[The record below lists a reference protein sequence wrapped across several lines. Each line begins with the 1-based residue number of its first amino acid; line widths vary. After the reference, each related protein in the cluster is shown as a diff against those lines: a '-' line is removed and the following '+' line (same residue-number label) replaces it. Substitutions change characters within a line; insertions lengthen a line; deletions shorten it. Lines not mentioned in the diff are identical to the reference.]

1 MQLLRNLGV
10 LFVCLAASLKAQPV
24 DTNSP
29 IRSLSLD
36 DCVRLA
42 VEHNLN
48 IQIERF
54 NPNLNRFTL
63 DASYGLYDPIL
74 GATYRKQYSLN
85 EGSTDP
91 NTGLPGRNTKSEVNT
106 FTPDLRGTLPLG
118 LTYDLLGNFQHRVGE
133 AGVGSFDDYSA
144 FAGFNLRQPLLRNFW
159 TDEARTQ
166 IKINKQNLKISE
178 WGLIDLVRR
187 VVSDVQRAYYEL
199 IFSDENV
206 KVQEDAL
213 GLAQRLVLETKKKVE
228 VGTLAPLEEKRVESD
243 AARIQADLISAKQ
256 QRASQENIL
265 KSLVTDNYE
274 QWHEIVL
281 QPAEKLL
288 AIPETYNLS
297 ESWLKGLTLRPDFK
311 QLQLEVE
318 KQGVVVRLRFNQ
330 LFPALDMFGGYGQSG
345 LDSAVYQLNG
355 QQIRDSTMGGA
366 LDDVAKGTLPS
377 YNVGAIFTFPLS
389 SKTERSNY
397 KGAKELKRQVEMR
410 LVKLHQDIIVQIDD
424 AVKVAQS
431 AFQRVDATRQATLF
445 AKAALDAEQ
454 KKLESGKSTPFLVQQ
469 AQRDLTSARGAEIR
483 ALADYNQAISD
494 LHFKE
499 GSTLERSKVTIEFK

>member
-1 MQLLRNLGV
+1 
-10 LFVCLAASLKAQPV
+10 
-24 DTNSP
+24 
-29 IRSLSLD
+29 
-36 DCVRLA
+36 
-42 VEHNLN
+42 
-48 IQIERF
+48 
-54 NPNLNRFTL
+54 
-63 DASYGLYDPIL
+63 
-74 GATYRKQYSLN
+74 
-85 EGSTDP
+85 
-91 NTGLPGRNTKSEVNT
+91 
-106 FTPDLRGTLPLG
+106 
-118 LTYDLLGNFQHRVGE
+118 
-133 AGVGSFDDYSA
+133 
-144 FAGFNLRQPLLRNFW
+144 
-159 TDEARTQ
+159 
-166 IKINKQNLKISE
+166 
-178 WGLIDLVRR
+178 
-187 VVSDVQRAYYEL
+187 
-199 IFSDENV
+199 
-206 KVQEDAL
+206 
-213 GLAQRLVLETKKKVE
+213 
-228 VGTLAPLEEKRVESD
+228 
-243 AARIQADLISAKQ
+243 
-256 QRASQENIL
+256 
-265 KSLVTDNYE
+265 
-274 QWHEIVL
+274 
-281 QPAEKLL
+281 
-288 AIPETYNLS
+288 
-297 ESWLKGLTLRPDFK
+297 
-311 QLQLEVE
+311 
-318 KQGVVVRLRFNQ
+318 
-330 LFPALDMFGGYGQSG
+330 